1 MPTAALSLSC
11 ALADRPAAARFAA
24 RSTRRA
30 GASRF
35 TALVSAARLMLT
47 GRAEL
52 RMRTEDRDL
61 FLAIACRDIKPEKVL
76 SSLRAAAALGVA

>member
-1 MPTAALSLSC
+1 MPTASLSISC
-11 ALADRPAAARFAA
+11 TLADRPAAARFAA

-35 TALVSAARLMLT
+35 TTLTSAARILLT

-61 FLAIACRDIKPEKVL
+61 FVAIARRDIRPENAL
-76 SSLRAAAALGVA
+76 TALRAAAALGAA

>member
-1 MPTAALSLSC
+1 MPTASLSLSC
-11 ALADRPAAARFAA
+11 TLADRPAAARFAA

-30 GASRF
+30 GARRF
-35 TALVSAARLMLT
+35 TALASAARLLLT

-61 FLAIACRDIKPEKVL
+61 FLAIARRDIKPEKAL
-76 SSLRAAAALGVA
+76 TSLRAAAALGAA

>member
-1 MPTAALSLSC
+1 MPTASLSLSC
-11 ALADRPAAARFAA
+11 SLADRPAAARFAA

-35 TALVSAARLMLT
+35 TALASAARLLLT

-52 RMRTEDRDL
+52 RMRAGDLDL
-61 FLAIACRDIKPEKVL
+61 FLAIARRDIKPEKAL
-76 SSLRAAAALGVA
+76 TSLRAAAALGAA

>member
-1 MPTAALSLSC
+1 MPTASLSLSC
-11 ALADRPAAARFAA
+11 SLSDRQVAARFAA
-24 RSTRRA
+24 RSTLRA

-35 TALVSAARLMLT
+35 TALVSAARLLLT

-61 FLAIACRDIKPEKVL
+61 FLAIARRDIKPERAL
-76 SSLRAAAALGVA
+76 TSLRAAAALGAA